1 MKLSCKAEQD
11 EFTAKIS
18 EAFDFDFDGEIVT
31 EIRDLPDLPEDYSIG
46 VIVGPSGGGKST
58 ILKTIGKV

>member
-31 EIRDLPDLPEDYSIG
+31 EIRDLPELQKI
-46 VIVGPSGGGKST
+46 
-58 ILKTIGKV
+58 ILLE